1 MKQIDITHGSTIEHS
16 RVPEQVVRCE
26 RSNGSDEGLRV
37 LSSDPSL
44 DHQNTLSNISGDNRG
59 TNLPKSL
66 GSFATNR
73 CATFRQK
80 RLQLRGVTLGRHP
93 S

>member
-1 MKQIDITHGSTIEHS
+1 MKQIDITHGNTIKHS
-16 RVPEQVVRCE
+16 RVPEQVMRGE

-37 LSSDPSL
+37 LSGDPSL

-59 TNLPKSL
+59 TNFPKSL

-73 CATFRQK
+73 GATFCQK